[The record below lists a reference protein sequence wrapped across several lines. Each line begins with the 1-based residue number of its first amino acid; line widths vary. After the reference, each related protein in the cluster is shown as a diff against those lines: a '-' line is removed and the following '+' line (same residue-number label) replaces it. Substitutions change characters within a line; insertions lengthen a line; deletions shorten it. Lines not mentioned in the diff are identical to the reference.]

1 MAWGRENLSSTAT
14 EKHRLQATVNVIFM
28 DHVQRIVRGHFTLRR
43 LERGYAAAFVRR
55 RHAKLATVTPRA
67 VR

>member
-1 MAWGRENLSSTAT
+1 MAWGRKNLSPAAT

-28 DHVQRIVRGHFTLRR
+28 DHVQWIARGHFTLRR

-67 VR
+67 R